1 MVSEAV
7 ANLADVIDGRSI
19 IVCAGPGGVGKT
31 TTAAAIALAAAERG
45 RRAVVITIDPA
56 RRLADALGLTA
67 GLTNQ
72 PQQVAGI
79 GPGELWAMMLDPKQT
94 FDDVVGRYSNDPEQL
109 ERILNNAF
117 YKNVSSALSGTQEYM
132 AAEKLYELHHDDR
145 FDLVIIDTP
154 PTRHALDV
162 IDAPRRLTRFL
173 DHRLYRAIVTP
184 ARMGLRVVNF
194 AAQAVL
200 KTIARIVGGAVIAD
214 VVSFFQ
220 AFDGMEA
227 GFGERAALVLALL
240 TSPETAYVVVTAPRQ
255 DRLDEAAWLSAQ
267 LAERKIK
274 PAALVVNRAHP
285 DFGVSAEEARAEASG
300 GDPAWMNLAQL
311 AEVAESEE
319 RLITPLIAAVAP
331 APVVRVPLLVRDVHD
346 LSGLGDV
353 AAHLVG
359 R

>member
-1 MVSEAV
+1 MT
-7 ANLADVIDGRSI
+7 LADVIDGRGV

-31 TTAAAIALAAAERG
+31 TTAAAMALAAAKRG

-56 RRLADALGLTA
+56 RRLADALGLTT

-72 PQQVAGI
+72 PQHVVGV

-94 FDDVVGRYSNDPEQL
+94 FDDVVSRYANDADQL
-109 ERILNNAF
+109 DRILNNAF

-173 DHRLYRAIVTP
+173 DHRLYRALVMP
-184 ARMGLRVVNF
+184 ARLGFRVVNI
-194 AAQAVL
+194 AAQAVMRTL
-200 KTIARIVGGAVIAD
+200 SKVVGGAVIAD
-214 VVSFFQ
+214 VIAFFQ

-227 GFGERAALVLALL
+227 GFGERATLVLALL
-240 TSPETAYVVVTAPRQ
+240 TSPDTAYVIITAPRQ

-267 LAERKIK
+267 LAERQIK

-285 DFGVSAEEARAEASG
+285 DFGVTAADAQAEAAG
-300 GDPAWMNLAQL
+300 GDPAWTNLAQL

-319 RLITPLIAAVAP
+319 RLITPLAATMSP
-331 APVVRVPLLVRDVHD
+331 APVVRVPLLIRDVHD
-346 LSGLGDV
+346 LAGLGDV

-359 R
+359 Q

>member
-1 MVSEAV
+1 VSDGLGA
-7 ANLADVIDGRSI
+7 LIDERAI
-19 IVCAGPGGVGKT
+19 VVCAGPGGVGKT
-31 TTAAAIALAAAERG
+31 TTAAALALAAAKRG
-45 RRAVVITIDPA
+45 KRAVVITIDPA
-56 RRLADALGLTA
+56 RRLADALGLSS

-72 PQQVAGI
+72 PQPVAGV

-94 FDDVVGRYSNDPEQL
+94 FDDVVSRYANSPEQL

-117 YKNVSSALSGTQEYM
+117 YKNVSGALSGTQEYM
-132 AAEKLYELHHDDR
+132 AAEKLYELHHDAR

-162 IDAPRRLTRFL
+162 IDAPRRLVRFL
-173 DHRLYRAIVTP
+173 DHRLYRALVMP

-200 KTIARIVGGAVIAD
+200 RTLSKVVGGAVIAD
-214 VVSFFQ
+214 VIAFFQ

-227 GFGERAALVLALL
+227 GFGERANLVLALL
-240 TSPETAYVVVTAPRQ
+240 TSPETAYVVVSAPRQ
-255 DRLDEAAWLSAQ
+255 DRIEEAAWLSSR
-267 LAERKIK
+267 LAERKIA

-285 DFGVSAEEARAEASG
+285 TFDVSAVDARAEADRTA
-300 GDPAWMNLAQL
+300 DPQWINLAEL
-311 AEVAESEE
+311 AEIAASEE
-319 RLITPLIAAVAP
+319 LLIEPLAASVSP

-346 LSGLGDV
+346 LRGLDDV
-353 AAHLVG
+353 AGHLVA